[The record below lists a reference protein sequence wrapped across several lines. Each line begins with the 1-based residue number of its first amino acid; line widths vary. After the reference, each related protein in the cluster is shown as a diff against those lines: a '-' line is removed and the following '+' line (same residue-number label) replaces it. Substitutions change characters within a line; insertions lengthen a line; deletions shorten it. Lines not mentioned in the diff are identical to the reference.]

1 MYKFGDF
8 LQRVSAFSFLLII
21 CALICC
27 PNASARPA
35 LSAESAILIRADNGE
50 PIAEYNA
57 DHKSGM
63 ASTTKIMTAILA
75 IENGDLDREITVP
88 DQAIGV
94 EGSSLYLKQDE
105 KITMRDLVY
114 GLLLQSANDA
124 AEAIAIEIAG
134 SIEAFADKM
143 NQKAEELGLKNT
155 HFTNPHGLAD
165 ENHYT
170 TARELAMIAKYAL
183 ENPIFREICSTLRA
197 TISNNGDGNRYLIN
211 HNKLLAVY
219 DGTYGVKTG
228 FTKATGR
235 CLVSA
240 AERNG
245 VSLIA
250 VTLNA
255 PSDWND
261 HMSLFNYGFDT
272 YECVDLAAS
281 GEIQCKLP
289 VIGGVSETVTLTNT
303 QPLRV
308 CVKKNRGSIVSRI
321 ELNRPHFAPIY
332 AGQVLGRVVFLLDG
346 IEIASADLEA
356 SSYIEKTEPKKHF
369 LIFQKIFQT
378 G

>member
-8 LQRVSAFSFLLII
+8 LQHVSTCFFLLIV
-21 CALICC
+21 CALIFCL
-27 PNASARPA
+27 PVSAQPA
-35 LSAESAILIRADNGE
+35 LSAQSAILIRADNGE
-50 PIAEYNA
+50 SIAEYNA
-57 DHKSGM
+57 DKRCGM

-75 IENGDLDREITVP
+75 IENGDLDRQITVP

-94 EGSSLYLKQDE
+94 EGSSLYLKPDE

-114 GLLLQSANDA
+114 GVLLQSANDA

-134 SIEAFADKM
+134 SIEAFADRM
-143 NQKAEELGLKNT
+143 NQKAKALGLENT

-170 TARELAMIAKYAL
+170 TARELACIAKYAL
-183 ENPIFREICSTLRA
+183 ENPTFREICSTLRA
-197 TISNNGDGNRYLIN
+197 TISNNGDGNRYLLN
-211 HNKLLAVY
+211 HNKLLAIY

-255 PSDWND
+255 PNDWND
-261 HMSLFNYGFDT
+261 HMSLFDYGFDT

-281 GEIQCKLP
+281 GEIQCTLP
-289 VIGGVSETVTLTNT
+289 IIGGDAEAVTLTNA
-303 QPLRV
+303 QSLRV
-308 CVKKNRGSIVSRI
+308 CVKKNRGSIVQRI
-321 ELNRPHFAPIY
+321 ELNRLRFAPVY
-332 AGQVLGRVVFLLDG
+332 AGESLGRVVFLLDG
-346 IEIASADLEA
+346 IEIASAELEA
-356 SSYIEKTEPKKHF
+356 SEYIGKAQQPGWFSK
-369 LIFQKIFQT
+369 FQKFFQA